1 MLISNA
7 AIDRR
12 STVFALMLIIIIVG
26 IYSYLVLPREST
38 PDITIPVVLVVTPYE
53 GVSSSD
59 IESLITHPIERKLKG
74 LKDVEEIRSVS
85 AEGSSMIT
93 IEFVPDIDIDNA
105 LQRVR
110 DKVDQAKGDLPND
123 LENDPSILEI
133 NLSEFP
139 ILMVAISGHADETVL
154 KKVGEELEDRIEEIS
169 GVLDVV
175 LTGGRERQ
183 IRVEFDPD
191 RLYAYRISLAE
202 VIRSI
207 QQENVNIPGGSIDIG
222 QGKYLLRIP
231 GEFTDPAE
239 IDNLV
244 LTERNG
250 RVIYF
255 KDVARIVDAYEDR
268 SSMARLN
275 GAQSVSLAIKKRTG
289 ANIIE
294 VADQVFAL
302 LEQAEPQVPPGI
314 DLAVT
319 FNQSKDIRRMVSELE
334 NNIITGLI
342 LVVSVLFLFLG
353 LRNSFFV
360 ALAIPFSM
368 LLSFAVL
375 QLMGITLNMVVLFS
389 LILALG
395 MLVDNAIVI
404 VENVYRH
411 MQEGASSIQAAKK
424 AVAEVGWPVISS
436 TLTTLCAFFPMTFWP
451 GIMGEFMK
459 YLPQTLI
466 VTLTASLFVALV
478 INPTICGHFMSLDK
492 KQKPVEG
499 KPSRIIELYR
509 RTLEFALAHRL
520 LVVCSSF
527 VLLFGIIGTYS
538 VLGHG
543 VELFPD
549 IEPNRAF
556 VEIKAPEG
564 TSLDASNQLALR
576 VEEIARPEQDIR
588 FAISEVGTSSSDQG
602 GGGDSVQSNLS
613 KISLDFLERDERKDD
628 ARTVLDRIRSAVAF
642 FPGAEFKVEKQEEG
656 PPTGPPVS
664 VEISGEKIQVL
675 ERVVAQARELI
686 KDVPGLVDLK
696 DDFAKAKP
704 EIRIDVDREKASL
717 LKLSTAEISEMVK
730 AAISG
735 TKLGVYR
742 EGEDEYDIVARLP
755 EQRRT
760 SVADIENLLIPAQ
773 DGSPVPLSTVAD
785 IKLSTGFGS
794 IRHIDQKRVVTV
806 TADTFGRNS
815 NEVLLEV
822 QQRLTALELP
832 SGYQVGYSGEQ
843 EEQQKASA
851 FLSKAFVGA
860 ILLIMLVLITQF
872 NSLLQTLIVMTS
884 VLLSLTGV
892 FLGLMLTATP
902 FGIIM
907 TGIGVIS
914 LAGVVVNNA
923 IVLIDYIN
931 QLVKEGM
938 ELNAALIRAGI
949 VRFRPVLLTAAT
961 TILGLLPMAVGISF
975 DFKTLAWEIGG
986 ESADWWGPMAVA
998 VIFGLAFATLLTLVV
1013 VPVLYS
1019 LAESARGFSWQE
1031 KRGKFSLTSLGNS
1044 VRNSI
1049 SFWGIAKR

>member
-12 STVFALMLIIIIVG
+12 STVFALMLIILIVG
-26 IYSYLVLPREST
+26 THSYIVLPREST
-38 PDITIPVVLVVTPYE
+38 PDITIPYVLVITPYE
-53 GVSSSD
+53 GVTPDD
-59 IESLITHPIERKLKG
+59 IESLITYPIERKLKG
-74 LKDVEEIRSVS
+74 LKEVEKIRSVS

-93 IEFVPDIDIDNA
+93 IEFNPDVDIDNA
-105 LQRVR
+105 LQWVR

-123 LENDPSILEI
+123 LENDPSVLEI

-139 ILMVAISGHADETVL
+139 ILMVSVSGKVDETVL
-154 KKVGEELEDRIEEIS
+154 KAVGEKLEERIEEIS

-191 RLYAYRISLAE
+191 RLYAYRISLSEIVRA
-202 VIRSI
+202 IR
-207 QQENVNIPGGSIDIG
+207 QENVNIPGGSIDIG

-231 GEFTDPAE
+231 GEFSDPDE

-244 LTERNG
+244 LTERDG

-255 KDVARIVDAYEDR
+255 KDVARIVDSFEDR
-268 SSMARLN
+268 SSYARLN
-275 GAQSVSLAIKKRTG
+275 SNQSVSLAIKKRTG

-294 VADQVFAL
+294 VADRVFAL
-302 LEQAEPQVPPGI
+302 LESADELVPPGI
-314 DLAVT
+314 DLSVT

-342 LVVSVLFLFLG
+342 LVVLVLFMFLG
-353 LRNSFFV
+353 LRNSLFV

-404 VENVYRH
+404 VENIYRH
-411 MQEGASSIQAAKK
+411 MQEGYSGVKAAKI

-436 TLTTLCAFFPMTFWP
+436 TATTLCAFFPMTFWP

-459 YLPQTLI
+459 FLPLTLI
-466 VTLTASLFVALV
+466 ITLSASLFVALV
-478 INPTICGHFMSLDK
+478 INPTICGHFMSLE
-492 KQKPVEG
+492 KQGQQSKMG
-499 KPSRIIELYR
+499 PSRAIKWYGIL
-509 RTLEFALAHRL
+509 LEYALKQRL
-520 LVVCSSF
+520 LVVLASF
-527 VLLFGIIGTYS
+527 LLLFGIGAAYA

-543 VELFPD
+543 IELLPD
-549 IEPNRAF
+549 MEPNLAF

-564 TSLDASNQLALR
+564 ANLSVSNTLAKQ
-576 VEEIARPEQDIR
+576 VEVLAVAEKDIR
-588 FAISEVGTSSSDQG
+588 YTVAEIGISGSERG
-602 GGGDSVQSNLS
+602 GGSAQSNLS
-613 KISLDFLERDERKDD
+613 KVSLDFIERKDRKED
-628 ARTVLDRIRSAVAF
+628 SRDVLDRIRSAVTPI
-642 FPGAEFKVEKQEEG
+642 PGAEFKVEKQEEG

-664 VEISGEKIQVL
+664 IEISGDKIDILDQLVS
-675 ERVVAQARELI
+675 EARQRI
-686 KDVPGLVDLK
+686 KDVTGLVDLK
-696 DDFAKAKP
+696 DDFSKAKP

-742 EGEDEYDIVARLP
+742 EGEDEYDIVARMP
-755 EQRRT
+755 AQRRT
-760 SVADIENLLIPAQ
+760 SVADIENLLIPAG
-773 DGSPVPLSTVAD
+773 DGSPVPLSTVATVE
-785 IKLSTGFGS
+785 LGAGFGS
-794 IRHIDQKRVVTV
+794 IRHIDQKRVVTIS
-806 TADTFGRNS
+806 AETFGRNS

-822 QQRLTALELP
+822 QKRLATMQLP
-832 SGYQVGYSGEQ
+832 AGYQITYSGEQ
-843 EEQQKASA
+843 EEQQKAA
-851 FLSKAFVGA
+851 TFLSKAFVGA

-892 FLGLMLTATP
+892 FLGLMITSTP

-931 QLVKEGM
+931 QLIKEGM
-938 ELNAALIRAGI
+938 ELNTALIRAGT
-949 VRFRPVLLTAAT
+949 VRFRPVMLTATT

-975 DFKTLAWEIGG
+975 DFISFRWVIGG

-998 VIFGLAFATLLTLVV
+998 VIFGLAFATLLTLIV

-1019 LAESARGFSWQE
+1019 LAESARG
-1031 KRGKFSLTSLGNS
+1031 R
-1044 VRNSI
+1044 
-1049 SFWGIAKR
+1049 FWRQKVQ

>member
-1 MLISNA
+1 MLISDVS
-7 AIDRR
+7 IDRR
-12 STVFALMLIIIIVG
+12 STVFALMLIILVVG

-38 PDITIPVVLVVTPYE
+38 PDITIPYVLVVTPYE
-53 GVSSSD
+53 GVSSGD

-74 LKDVEEIRSVS
+74 LKNVEEIRSVS

-93 IEFVPDIDIDNA
+93 IEFTPDVDIDNA
-105 LQRVR
+105 LQWVR
-110 DKVDQAKGDLPND
+110 DKVDQAKGDLPTD

-133 NLSEFP
+133 NISEFP
-139 ILMVAISGHADETVL
+139 IMMVAISGPVDESVL
-154 KKVGEELEDRIEEIS
+154 KAVGEELEDRIEQIP

-175 LTGGRERQ
+175 ITGGRERE

-191 RLYAYRISLAE
+191 RLFAYRISLSE
-202 VIRSI
+202 VIRAI
-207 QQENVNIPGGSIDIG
+207 KQENVNIPGGSIDIG

-244 LTERNG
+244 LTERDG

-255 KDVARIVDAYEDR
+255 KDVAKIVDTYEDR
-268 SSMARLN
+268 TSRARL
-275 GAQSVSLAIKKRTG
+275 GGEQSVSLAIKKRTG

-294 VADQVFAL
+294 VADRVFAL
-302 LEQAEPQVPPGI
+302 LQYADNDVPPGVELSI
-314 DLAVT
+314 T
-319 FNQSKDIRRMVSELE
+319 MNQSKDIRRMVSELE

-342 LVVSVLFLFLG
+342 LVVTVLFLFLG
-353 LRNSFFV
+353 LRNSIFA

-375 QLMGITLNMVVLFS
+375 QLLGITLNMVVLFS

-404 VENVYRH
+404 VENIYRH
-411 MQEGASSIQAAKK
+411 MQEGNSGIKAAKI
-424 AVAEVGWPVISS
+424 AAAEVGWPIISS

-459 YLPQTLI
+459 FLPITLI
-466 VTLTASLFVALV
+466 ITLSASLFVALV
-478 INPTICGHFMSLDK
+478 INPTLCGHFMSLSK
-492 KQKPVEG
+492 KADLTEREPAK
-499 KPSRIIELYR
+499 IIQIYGSSLDW
-509 RTLEFALAHRL
+509 ALRHRF
-520 LVVCSSF
+520 LVVIGSF
-527 VLLFGIIGTYS
+527 VLLVGIVMAYAM
-538 VLGHG
+538 LGHG

-564 TSLDASNQLALR
+564 TNLEASNKLAR
-576 VEEIARPEQDIR
+576 QVEKSALKEPDVR
-588 FAISEVGTSSSDQG
+588 FVVTEVGVSSSDQG
-602 GGGDSVQSNLS
+602 GGQSVQSNLS
-613 KISLDFLERDERKDD
+613 KITLDFLDREERAEDSR
-628 ARTVLDRIRSAVAF
+628 AVLDRLRKQVAPM
-642 FPGAEFKVEKQEEG
+642 PGAEFKVEKQKEG

-664 VEISGEKIQVL
+664 VEISGDKIEVL
-675 ERVVAQARELI
+675 DALVAQARALI
-686 KDVPGLVDLK
+686 NDVPGLVDLK

-704 EIRIDVDREKASL
+704 EIRVDVDREKASL
-717 LKLSTAEISEMVK
+717 LQLSTAEISEMVK

-742 EGEDEYDIVARLP
+742 EGEDEYDIIARMP
-755 EQRRT
+755 EERRT
-760 SVADIENLLIPAQ
+760 SVADIENLLVPAV
-773 DGSPVPLSTVAD
+773 DGSPVPLSTIAD
-785 IKLSTGFGS
+785 IRLSTGFGS
-794 IRHIDQKRVVTV
+794 IRHIDQKRVVTIS
-806 TADTFGRNS
+806 ADTFGRNS
-815 NEVLLEV
+815 NEVLQEV
-822 QQRLTALELP
+822 QQRLQALKLP
-832 SGYQVGYSGEQ
+832 SGYQISYSGEQ
-843 EEQQKASA
+843 EEQQKATL
-851 FLSKAFVGA
+851 FLSKAFIAA

-872 NSLLQTLIVMTS
+872 NSVLQTLIVMTS
-884 VLLSLTGV
+884 IVLSLTGV
-892 FLGLMLTATP
+892 FLGLMVTATP

-938 ELNAALIRAGI
+938 ELNAALIRAGT
-949 VRFRPVLLTAAT
+949 VRFRPVLLTAVT
-961 TILGLLPMAVGISF
+961 TILGLLPMALRVSY
-975 DFKTLAWEIGG
+975 DFKTFTWEIGG
-986 ESADWWGPMAVA
+986 ESADWWAPMAVA

-1019 LAESARGFSWQE
+1019 LAESARG
-1031 KRGKFSLTSLGNS
+1031 R
-1044 VRNSI
+1044 
-1049 SFWGIAKR
+1049 FWRTKATE

>member
-1 MLISNA
+1 MLISDA

-12 STVFALMLIIIIVG
+12 STVLALMLIILIVG
-26 IYSYLVLPREST
+26 IYSYLILPRESS
-38 PDITIPVVLVVTPYE
+38 PDITVPYVLVVTPYE
-53 GVSSSD
+53 GVTPED
-59 IESLITHPIERKLKG
+59 IESLITHPLERKLTG

-105 LQRVR
+105 MQRVR
-110 DKVDQAKGDLPND
+110 DKVDQALPDLPDN

-139 ILMVAISGHADETVL
+139 ILMMAISGDRDETVL
-154 KKVGEELEDRIEEIS
+154 KATGEELEDRIEQIS

-175 LTGGRERQ
+175 LTGGRERE

-191 RLYAYRISLAE
+191 RLYAYRISLSE
-202 VIRSI
+202 IIRAI
-207 QQENVNIPGGSIDIG
+207 QRENVNIPGGSIDIG
-222 QGKYLLRIP
+222 AGKYLLRIP
-231 GEFTDPAE
+231 GEFTDPAQ

-244 LTERNG
+244 LTERRG
-250 RVIYF
+250 QVIYF
-255 KDVARIVDAYEDR
+255 KDVARIVDSFEDR
-268 SSMARLN
+268 TSYARVN
-275 GAQSVSLAIKKRTG
+275 GQQSVSLAIKKRSG

-302 LEQAEPQVPPGI
+302 MKNAERELPPGVS
-314 DLAVT
+314 LAVT
-319 FNQSKDIRRMVSELE
+319 FNQAKDIRRMVAELE
-334 NNIITGLI
+334 NSIISGLI
-342 LVVSVLFLFLG
+342 LVVVVLFMFLG

-375 QLMGITLNMVVLFS
+375 NLLGITLNMVVLFS

-404 VENVYRH
+404 VENVFRH
-411 MQEGASSIQAAKK
+411 MQDGYSGVSAAKR
-424 AVAEVGWPVISS
+424 AVNEVGWPVISS
-436 TLTTLCAFFPMTFWP
+436 TATTLCAFFPMTFWP
-451 GIMGEFMK
+451 GIMGEFMTF
-459 YLPQTLI
+459 LPRTLI
-466 VTLTASLFVALV
+466 ITLSASLFVALV
-478 INPTICGHFMSLDK
+478 INPTICGHFMTLGRGAEADPERRPPWIIRLYAASLK
-492 KQKPVEG
+492 
-499 KPSRIIELYR
+499 
-509 RTLEFALAHRL
+509 FALRHRL
-520 LVVCSSF
+520 LVVGLAF
-527 VLLFGIIGTYS
+527 LLLIGISGLYA

-549 IEPNRAF
+549 IEPNLAY

-564 TSLDASNQLALR
+564 TNLDTSNQLSR
-576 VEEIARPEQDIR
+576 TVER
-588 FAISEVGTSSSDQG
+588 FAADEPDLRYIVAEVGTSASDQG
-602 GGGDSVQSNLS
+602 GSGSVQSNLS
-613 KISLDFLERDERKDD
+613 KISLDFKERE
-628 ARTVLDRIRSAVAF
+628 ARTEDSRRVLDRLRSAVAPI
-642 FPGAEFKVEKQEEG
+642 PGAEFKVEKREEG

-664 VEISGEKIQVL
+664 VEISGEEIGVL
-675 ERVVAQARELI
+675 ETLVQQAREMI

-696 DDFAKAKP
+696 DDFSRAKP
-704 EIRIDVDREKASL
+704 EIRILVDREKASL
-717 LKLSTAEISEMVK
+717 LQLSTAEISEMAK

-742 EGEDEYDIVARLP
+742 EGEDEYDIVARMP

-760 SVADIENLLIPAQ
+760 SVADIENLLIPAP
-773 DGSPVPLSTVAD
+773 DGSPVPLSTVAEVE
-785 IKLSTGFGS
+785 LGTGFGS
-794 IRHIDQKRVVTV
+794 IRHIDRKRVVTV
-806 TADTFGRNS
+806 SANTFGRNS
-815 NEVLLEV
+815 NEVLGDV
-822 QQRLTALELP
+822 QQRLDQLELP
-832 SGYQVGYSGEQ
+832 AGYRVDYSGEQ
-843 EEQQKASA
+843 EEQQKATA

-860 ILLIMLVLITQF
+860 LLLIMLVLITQF

-892 FLGLMLTATP
+892 FVGLMVTVTP

-931 QLVKEGM
+931 QLIRGGLPTHEALVK
-938 ELNAALIRAGI
+938 AGT
-949 VRFRPVLLTAAT
+949 VRFRPVMLTAAT
-961 TILGLLPMAVGISF
+961 TILGLLPMAVGLSF
-975 DFKTLAWEIGG
+975 DFRELSWRVGG

-998 VIFGLAFATLLTLVV
+998 VIFGLAFATLLTLIV

-1019 LAESARGFSWQE
+1019 LSESARRRVYSDTQP
-1031 KRGKFSLTSLGNS
+1031 
-1044 VRNSI
+1044 
-1049 SFWGIAKR
+1049 

>member
-12 STVFALMLIIIIVG
+12 STVFALMLIILIVG
-26 IYSYLVLPREST
+26 IYSYVVLPREST
-38 PDITIPVVLVVTPYE
+38 PDITVPYVLVVTPYE
-53 GVSSSD
+53 GVTPDD
-59 IESLITHPIERKLKG
+59 IESLITYPIERKLKG
-74 LKDVEEIRSVS
+74 LKDVEKISSVS

-93 IEFVPDIDIDNA
+93 IEFVPDVNIDNA
-105 LQRVR
+105 LQWVR
-110 DKVDQAKGDLPND
+110 DKVDQAKGDLPKD
-123 LENDPSILEI
+123 LENDPSVLEV

-139 ILMVAISGHADETVL
+139 ILMVAVSGKVDETVL
-154 KKVGEELEDRIEEIS
+154 KAVGEKLEEQIEEIT

-175 LTGGRERQ
+175 LTGGRERE

-191 RLYAYRISLAE
+191 RLYAYRISLSEIVRA
-202 VIRSI
+202 IR
-207 QQENVNIPGGSIDIG
+207 QENVNIPGGSIDIG

-231 GEFTDPAE
+231 GEFSDPDE

-244 LTERNG
+244 LTERDG
-250 RVIYF
+250 QVIYF
-255 KDVARIVDAYEDR
+255 KDVARIVDSFEDR
-268 SSMARLN
+268 TSYARLN
-275 GAQSVSLAIKKRTG
+275 GNQSVSLAIKKRTG

-294 VADQVFAL
+294 VADRVFAL
-302 LEQAEPQVPPGI
+302 LESADELVPPGI
-314 DLAVT
+314 DLSVT

-342 LVVSVLFLFLG
+342 LVVLVLFMFLG
-353 LRNSFFV
+353 LRNSIFV
-360 ALAIPFSM
+360 AIAIPFSM

-375 QLMGITLNMVVLFS
+375 QLLGITLNMVVLFS

-404 VENVYRH
+404 VENIYRH
-411 MQEGASSIQAAKK
+411 MQDGYPGIKAAKI
-424 AVAEVGWPVISS
+424 AVSEVGWPVISS
-436 TLTTLCAFFPMTFWP
+436 TATTLCAFFPMTFWP

-459 YLPQTLI
+459 FLPLTLI
-466 VTLTASLFVALV
+466 ITLTASLFVALV
-478 INPTICGHFMSLDK
+478 INPTICGHFMSLGK
-492 KQKPVEG
+492 KTKQKE
-499 KPSRIIELYR
+499 KAPSKIIHWYEIILKY
-509 RTLEFALAHRL
+509 ALKQRL
-520 LVVCSSF
+520 LVVAVSF
-527 VLLFGIIGTYS
+527 LLLFGIGAAYA

-543 VELFPD
+543 IELLPD
-549 IEPNRAF
+549 IEPNLAF

-564 TSLDASNQLALR
+564 ANLAASNILSQQVETLANK
-576 VEEIARPEQDIR
+576 EGDIR
-588 FAISEVGTSSSDQG
+588 YAVAEIGISGSDRG
-602 GGGDSVQSNLS
+602 GGSVQSNLS
-613 KISLDFLERDERKDD
+613 KISLDFIERDDRNDD
-628 ARTVLDRIRSAVAF
+628 SRDVLDRIRTALGPIS
-642 FPGAEFKVEKQEEG
+642 GAEFKVEKQEEG

-664 VEISGEKIQVL
+664 VEISGEKIVIL
-675 ERVVAQARELI
+675 DRLVTEARQRI
-686 KDVPGLVDLK
+686 KDVDGLVDLK
-696 DDFAKAKP
+696 DDFSKAKP

-717 LKLSTAEISEMVK
+717 LKLSTADISEMVK

-742 EGEDEYDIVARLP
+742 EGEDEYDIIARMP
-755 EQRRT
+755 ADRRT
-760 SVADIENLLIPAQ
+760 SVADIENLLIPAA
-773 DGSPVPLSTVAD
+773 DGSPVPLSTVAEV
-785 IKLSTGFGS
+785 KLGAGFGS
-794 IRHIDQKRVVTV
+794 IRHIDQKRVVTIS
-806 TADTFGRNS
+806 AETFGRNS

-822 QQRLTALELP
+822 QERLATMQLP
-832 SGYQVGYSGEQ
+832 SGYQINYSGEQ
-843 EEQQKASA
+843 EEQQKAAA
-851 FLSKAFVGA
+851 FLSKAFIGA

-892 FLGLMLTATP
+892 FLGLMITATP

-938 ELNAALIRAGI
+938 ELNAALIRAGT
-949 VRFRPVLLTAAT
+949 VRFRPVLLTATT
-961 TILGLLPMAVGISF
+961 TILGLLPMAIGISF
-975 DFKTLAWEIGG
+975 DFKSFAWVIGG

-1019 LAESARGFSWQE
+1019 LAESARG
-1031 KRGKFSLTSLGNS
+1031 KFW
-1044 VRNSI
+1044 RQ
-1049 SFWGIAKR
+1049 KQH

>member
-1 MLISNA
+1 MLLTNV

-12 STVFALMLIIIIVG
+12 STVFALMLIILIVG
-26 IYSYLVLPREST
+26 IYSYMVLPREST
-38 PDITIPVVLVVTPYE
+38 PDITIPIVLVVTPYE
-53 GVSSSD
+53 GVASGD

-93 IEFVPDIDIDNA
+93 IEFIPDVDIDNA
-105 LQRVR
+105 LQWVR

-133 NLSEFP
+133 NISEFP
-139 ILMVAISGHADETVL
+139 ILMVAISGQADETIL
-154 KKVGEELEDRIEEIS
+154 KKVGEELEDRIEQIA

-175 LTGGRERQ
+175 ITGGRERQ

-202 VIRSI
+202 VIRAI
-207 QQENVNIPGGSIDIG
+207 AQENVNIPGGSIDIG

-244 LTERNG
+244 LTERDG

-255 KDVARIVDAYEDR
+255 KDVANIVDSFEDR
-268 SSMARLN
+268 TSSARLN

-302 LEQAEPQVPPGI
+302 LQTAEPLLPPGI
-314 DLAVT
+314 ELSVT
-319 FNQSKDIRRMVSELE
+319 LNQSKDIRRMVAELE

-342 LVVSVLFLFLG
+342 LVVTVLFLFLG
-353 LRNSFFV
+353 LRNSIFV

-368 LLSFAVL
+368 LLSFGVL
-375 QLMGITLNMVVLFS
+375 QLLGITLNMVVLFS

-404 VENVYRH
+404 VENIFRH
-411 MQEGASSIQAAKK
+411 MQEGKCAIDASKIAA
-424 AVAEVGWPVISS
+424 AEVGWPVITS
-436 TLTTLCAFFPMTFWP
+436 TLTTLCAFFPMIFWP

-459 YLPQTLI
+459 YLPITLI

-478 INPTICGHFMSLDK
+478 INPTLCGHFMSLKDNADLS
-492 KQKPVEG
+492 QRA
-499 KPSRIIELYR
+499 PSKIIQLYS
-509 RTLEFALAHRL
+509 RTLEFALTQRL
-520 LVVCSSF
+520 LVMLAAI
-527 VLLFGIIGTYS
+527 LLLVGIVVVYGI
-538 VLGHG
+538 LGHG

-549 IEPNRAF
+549 MEPNRAF

-564 TSLDASNQLALR
+564 TSLAASDQLALQ
-576 VEEIARPEQDIR
+576 VEDLIKGEQDIR
-588 FAISEVGTSSSDQG
+588 FVISEVGVTSSDQ
-602 GGGDSVQSNLS
+602 GGGDSVQSNIG
-613 KISLDFLERDERKDD
+613 KISLDFLERN
-628 ARTVLDRIRSAVAF
+628 ARAEDSRDVLDRIRTALSPL
-642 FPGAEFKVEKQEEG
+642 PGAEFKVEKQEEG

-664 VEISGEKIQVL
+664 VEFSGESIEVL
-675 ERVVAQARELI
+675 DRLVKEARQRI

-696 DDFAKAKP
+696 DDFSKAKP

-717 LKLSTAEISEMVK
+717 LQLSTANIAEMVK

-742 EGEDEYDIVARLP
+742 EGEDEYDIIARMP
-755 EQRRT
+755 EPRRT
-760 SVADIENLLIPAQ
+760 SVTDIENLLVPTL
-773 DGSPVPLSTVAD
+773 DGSPVPLSTVATV
-785 IKLSTGFGS
+785 KLSSGFGS

-806 TADTFGRNS
+806 TANTFGRNS
-815 NEVLLEV
+815 NEVLLDV
-822 QQRLTALELP
+822 QHRLSELQLP
-832 SGYQVGYSGEQ
+832 TGYVIGYSGEQ
-843 EEQQKASA
+843 EEQQKAGA
-851 FLSKAFVGA
+851 FLVKAFIGA
-860 ILLIMLVLITQF
+860 VLLIMLVLITQF
-872 NSLLQTLIVMTS
+872 NSVLQTLIVMTS
-884 VLLSLTGV
+884 VVLSLTGV

-931 QLVKEGM
+931 QLVKEGVG
-938 ELNAALIRAGI
+938 LNEALIHAGT
-949 VRFRPVLLTAAT
+949 VRFRPVLLTAVT
-961 TILGLLPMAVGISF
+961 TILGLLPMAIGVSF
-975 DFKTLAWEIGG
+975 DFKTFCWEIGG

-1019 LAESARGFSWQE
+1019 LAESARG
-1031 KRGKFSLTSLGNS
+1031 KFWKKET
-1044 VRNSI
+1044 V
-1049 SFWGIAKR
+1049 

>member
-1 MLISNA
+1 MLISNI

-12 STVFALMLIIIIVG
+12 STVFALMLIILIVG
-26 IYSYLVLPREST
+26 TYSYIVLPREST
-38 PDITIPVVLVVTPYE
+38 PDITIPIILVITPYE

-93 IEFVPDIDIDNA
+93 IEFTPEVDIDNA
-105 LQRVR
+105 LQWVR

-139 ILMVAISGHADETVL
+139 ILMVAVSGPVDENVL
-154 KKVGEELEDRIEEIS
+154 KKVGEELEDRIEQVP

-175 LTGGRERQ
+175 ITGGRERE

-191 RLYAYRISLAE
+191 RLFAYRISLSE
-202 VIRSI
+202 VIRAI
-207 QQENVNIPGGSIDIG
+207 KQENVNIPGGSIDIG

-244 LTERNG
+244 LTERDG

-255 KDVARIVDAYEDR
+255 KDVAQVVDSFEDR
-268 SSMARLN
+268 TSSARV
-275 GAQSVSLAIKKRTG
+275 GGEQSVTLAIKKRTG
-289 ANIIE
+289 ANIIQ

-302 LEQAEPQVPPGI
+302 LQIADQQIPPGI
-314 DLAVT
+314 EMSVT
-319 FNQSKDIRRMVSELE
+319 LNESKDIRRMVSELE

-342 LVVSVLFLFLG
+342 LVVTVLFLFLG
-353 LRNSFFV
+353 LRNSIFV

-375 QLMGITLNMVVLFS
+375 QLLGVTLNMVVLFS

-411 MQEGASSIQAAKK
+411 MQEGQSGVAAAKI
-424 AVAEVGWPVISS
+424 AAAEVGWPVISS

-459 YLPQTLI
+459 YLPLTLI
-466 VTLTASLFVALV
+466 VTLTASLLVALV
-478 INPTICGHFMSLDK
+478 INPTLCGHFMSMGK
-492 KQKPVEG
+492 KTNLPDRKPA
-499 KPSRIIELYR
+499 KIIQMYSRCLQ
-509 RTLEFALAHRL
+509 FALQYRL

-527 VLLFGIIGTYS
+527 LLLISIIATYVVLE
-538 VLGHG
+538 HG
-543 VELFPD
+543 VELLPD
-549 IEPNRAF
+549 MEPNRAF

-564 TSLDASNQLALR
+564 TSLAASNELSLR
-576 VEEIARPEQDIR
+576 VEEFALQEPDIR
-588 FAISEVGTSSSDQG
+588 FVISEVGISGSDRG
-602 GGGDSVQSNLS
+602 GGSVQSNLS
-613 KISLDFLERDERKDD
+613 KVTLDFVDRADRHEDSR
-628 ARTVLDRIRSAVAF
+628 AVLDRLRNLIGPLA
-642 FPGAEFKVEKQEEG
+642 GAEFKIAKQEEG

-664 VEISGEKIQVL
+664 VEISGEEIQVL
-675 ERVVAQARELI
+675 DRLASQARQLI
-686 KDVPGLVDLK
+686 KDVPGMVDLK
-696 DDFAKAKP
+696 DDFSKAKP

-717 LKLSTAEISEMVK
+717 LQLSTAEISEMVK

-742 EGEDEYDIVARLP
+742 EGEDEYDIIARMP
-755 EQRRT
+755 EKRRT
-760 SVADIENLLIPAQ
+760 SIADIENLLIPAV
-773 DGSPVPLSTVAD
+773 DGSPVPLSTIATV
-785 IKLSTGFGS
+785 KLSTGFGA
-794 IRHIDQKRVVTV
+794 IRHIDQKRVVTI

-815 NEVLLEV
+815 NDVLLDV
-822 QQRLTALELP
+822 QQRLTGLELP
-832 SGYQVGYSGEQ
+832 SGYQIHYSGEQ
-843 EEQQKASA
+843 EEQQKATI

-872 NSLLQTLIVMTS
+872 NSVLQTLIVMTS
-884 VLLSLTGV
+884 VILSLTGV
-892 FLGLMLTATP
+892 FLGLMITATP

-931 QLVKEGM
+931 KMVKEGM
-938 ELNAALIRAGI
+938 ELNAALLRAGM
-949 VRFRPVLLTAAT
+949 VRFRPVLLTAVT
-961 TILGLLPMAVGISF
+961 TILGLLPMAIGVSF
-975 DFKTLAWEIGG
+975 DFKSFAWEIGG

-998 VIFGLAFATLLTLVV
+998 VIFGLAFATMLTLIV

-1019 LAESARGFSWQE
+1019 LAESL
-1031 KRGKFSLTSLGNS
+1031 RGKFWRVMKS
-1044 VRNSI
+1044 
-1049 SFWGIAKR
+1049 

>member
-1 MLISNA
+1 MLISNV

-12 STVFALMLIIIIVG
+12 STVFALMLIILIVG
-26 IYSYLVLPREST
+26 IYSYIVLPREST
-38 PDITIPVVLVVTPYE
+38 PDITVPYVLVVTPYE
-53 GVSSSD
+53 GVTPED
-59 IESLITHPIERKLKG
+59 VESLITHPIERKLKG

-93 IEFVPDIDIDNA
+93 IEFAPDIDIDNA
-105 LQRVR
+105 LQKVR

-139 ILMVAISGHADETVL
+139 ILMVAISGDKDETVL
-154 KKVGEELEDRIEEIS
+154 KAVGEELEDQIEQIF

-191 RLYAYRISLAE
+191 RLYAYRISLSE
-202 VIRSI
+202 VIRAI
-207 QQENVNIPGGSIDIG
+207 KRENVNIPGGSIDIG

-244 LTERNG
+244 LTQREG
-250 RVIYF
+250 QVIYF
-255 KDVARIVDAYEDR
+255 KDVARIVDSFEDR
-268 SSMARLN
+268 TSYARLN
-275 GAQSVSLAIKKRTG
+275 GHQSVSLAIKKRTG

-294 VADQVFAL
+294 VADRVFAL
-302 LEQAEPQVPPGI
+302 LETADELLPPGI
-314 DLAVT
+314 ELSVT

-334 NNIITGLI
+334 NSIITGLI
-342 LVVSVLFLFLG
+342 LVVAVLFMFLG

-404 VENVYRH
+404 VENIYRH
-411 MQEGASSIQAAKK
+411 MQEGLSGIDAAKV
-424 AVAEVGWPVISS
+424 AVSEVGWPVISS
-436 TLTTLCAFFPMTFWP
+436 TATTLCAFFPMTFWP

-459 YLPQTLI
+459 FLPQTLI

-478 INPTICGHFMSLDK
+478 INPTLCGHFMSLGK
-492 KQKPVEG
+492 KDSLSKKDPA
-499 KPSRIIELYR
+499 KIIQLYG
-509 RTLEFALAHRL
+509 RTLGFALKHRL
-520 LVVCSSF
+520 LVVLMSF
-527 VLLFGIIGTYS
+527 GLLLGIGGAY
-538 VLGHG
+538 VFLGHG
-543 VELFPD
+543 VELLPD
-549 IEPNRAF
+549 IEPNLAF

-564 TSLDASNQLALR
+564 TNLDASNLLAQK
-576 VEEIARPEQDIR
+576 VEEFSAVENDIR
-588 FAISEVGTSSSDQG
+588 FTVAEIGISSSDRG
-602 GGGDSVQSNLS
+602 GGGSVQSNLS
-613 KISLDFLERDERKDD
+613 KISLDFIERKDRAEKSD
-628 ARTVLDRIRSAVAF
+628 TVLDRLRSSIM
-642 FPGAEFKVEKQEEG
+642 PISGAEFKVEKQEEG

-664 VEISGEKIQVL
+664 VEISGSEIATL
-675 ERVVAQARELI
+675 EQLVTEARGRI
-686 KDVPGLVDLK
+686 KDVAGLVDLK
-696 DDFAKAKP
+696 DDFSKAKP

-717 LKLSTAEISEMVK
+717 LGLSTAEISEMVK

-742 EGEDEYDIVARLP
+742 EAEDEYDIIARMP
-755 EQRRT
+755 EARRT
-760 SVADIENLLIPAQ
+760 SVADIKNLLIPAA
-773 DGSPVPLSTVAD
+773 DGSPVPLTTVAQVE
-785 IKLSTGFGS
+785 LGAGFGS
-794 IRHIDQKRVVTV
+794 IRHIDQKRVVTIS
-806 TADTFGRNS
+806 ANTFNRNS

-822 QQRLTALELP
+822 QERLATMKLP
-832 SGYQVGYSGEQ
+832 PGYQINYSGEQ
-843 EEQQKASA
+843 EEQQKAAA
-851 FLSKAFVGA
+851 FLSKAFIGA
-860 ILLIMLVLITQF
+860 VLLIMLVLITQF
-872 NSLLQTLIVMTS
+872 NSVLQTLIVMTS
-884 VLLSLTGV
+884 VVLSLTGV
-892 FLGLMLTATP
+892 FLGLMITVTP

-931 QLVKEGM
+931 LLIKEGM
-938 ELNAALIRAGI
+938 EVNAALVRAGT
-949 VRFRPVLLTAAT
+949 VRFRPVLLTATT
-961 TILGLLPMAVGISF
+961 TILGLLPMAIGISY
-975 DFKTLAWEIGG
+975 DFKTFSWEIGG

-998 VIFGLAFATLLTLVV
+998 VIFGLAFATLLTLIV

-1019 LAESARGFSWQE
+1019 LADSARGKFWQRS
-1031 KRGKFSLTSLGNS
+1031 KQSDAG
-1044 VRNSI
+1044 V
-1049 SFWGIAKR
+1049 

>member
-12 STVFALMLIIIIVG
+12 STVFALMLIILIIG
-26 IYSYLVLPREST
+26 IYSYIVLPREST
-38 PDITIPVVLVVTPYE
+38 PDITIPYVLVVTPYE
-53 GVSSSD
+53 GVTPDD
-59 IESLITHPIERKLKG
+59 IESLITYPIERKLKG
-74 LKDVEEIRSVS
+74 LKDVEKIRSVS

-93 IEFVPDIDIDNA
+93 VEFDPDVNIDNA
-105 LQRVR
+105 LQWVR

-123 LENDPSILEI
+123 LENDPSVLEI

-139 ILMVAISGHADETVL
+139 ILMVSVSGKMDETVL
-154 KKVGEELEDRIEEIS
+154 KAVGEKLEERIEEIS

-191 RLYAYRISLAE
+191 RLYAYRISLSEIVRA
-202 VIRSI
+202 IR
-207 QQENVNIPGGSIDIG
+207 QENVNIPGGSIDIG

-231 GEFTDPAE
+231 GEFSDPDE

-244 LTERNG
+244 LTERDG

-255 KDVARIVDAYEDR
+255 KDVARIVDSFEDR
-268 SSMARLN
+268 TSYARLN
-275 GAQSVSLAIKKRTG
+275 GNQSVSLAIKKRTG

-294 VADQVFAL
+294 VADRVFAL
-302 LEQAEPQVPPGI
+302 LEAADELVPPGI
-314 DLAVT
+314 ELSVT

-342 LVVSVLFLFLG
+342 LVVLVLFMFLG
-353 LRNSFFV
+353 FRNSLFV

-368 LLSFAVL
+368 LLTFAVL
-375 QLMGITLNMVVLFS
+375 QLLGITLNMVVLFS

-404 VENVYRH
+404 VENIYRH
-411 MQEGASSIQAAKK
+411 MQEGYSGIKAAKM
-424 AVAEVGWPVISS
+424 AVTEVGWPVISS
-436 TLTTLCAFFPMTFWP
+436 TATTLCAFFPMTFWP

-459 YLPQTLI
+459 FLPLTLI
-466 VTLTASLFVALV
+466 ITLTASLFVALV
-478 INPTICGHFMSLDK
+478 INPTICGHFMSLSKNSRQSK
-492 KQKPVEG
+492 KESNK
-499 KPSRIIELYR
+499 IIQWYGI
-509 RTLEFALAHRL
+509 TLEYALKQRL
-520 LVVCSSF
+520 LVVVASF
-527 VLLFGIIGTYS
+527 LLLFGIGAAYT

-543 VELFPD
+543 VELLPN
-549 IEPNRAF
+549 IEPNLAF

-564 TSLDASNQLALR
+564 ANLAASNALAQQ
-576 VEEIARPEQDIR
+576 VEKLVIAEKDIR
-588 FAISEVGTSSSDQG
+588 YAVAEIGISGSDRG
-602 GGGDSVQSNLS
+602 GGSAQSNLS
-613 KISLDFLERDERKDD
+613 KISLDFIERIDRKEDSRD
-628 ARTVLDRIRSAVAF
+628 VLDRIRSALTPVS
-642 FPGAEFKVEKQEEG
+642 GAEFKVEQQEEG

-664 VEISGEKIQVL
+664 IEISGDKIIILDQL
-675 ERVVAQARELI
+675 VAEARRRI
-686 KDVPGLVDLK
+686 KDVTGLVDLK
-696 DDFAKAKP
+696 DDFSKAKP

-717 LKLSTAEISEMVK
+717 LRLSTAEISEMVK

-742 EGEDEYDIVARLP
+742 EGEDEYDIIARMP
-755 EQRRT
+755 DERRT
-760 SVADIENLLIPAQ
+760 SVADIENLLIPAA
-773 DGSPVPLSTVAD
+773 DGSPIPLSTVA
-785 IKLSTGFGS
+785 KVELSAGFGS
-794 IRHIDQKRVVTV
+794 IRHIDQKRVVTIS
-806 TADTFGRNS
+806 AETFGRNS

-822 QQRLTALELP
+822 QGRLESMQLP
-832 SGYQVGYSGEQ
+832 AGYQINYSGEQ
-843 EEQQKASA
+843 EEQQKAAA
-851 FLSKAFVGA
+851 FLSKAFIGA

-872 NSLLQTLIVMTS
+872 NSVLQTLIVMTA

-892 FLGLMLTATP
+892 FLGLMITATP

-931 QLVKEGM
+931 KLLKEGM
-938 ELNAALIRAGI
+938 ELNAALVRAGT
-949 VRFRPVLLTAAT
+949 VRFRPVLLTATT

-975 DFKTLAWEIGG
+975 DFKSFSWIIGG

-998 VIFGLAFATLLTLVV
+998 VIFGLAFATLLTLIV

-1019 LAESARGFSWQE
+1019 LAESARGM
-1031 KRGKFSLTSLGNS
+1031 
-1044 VRNSI
+1044 
-1049 SFWGIAKR
+1049 FWNKKTCKEEH